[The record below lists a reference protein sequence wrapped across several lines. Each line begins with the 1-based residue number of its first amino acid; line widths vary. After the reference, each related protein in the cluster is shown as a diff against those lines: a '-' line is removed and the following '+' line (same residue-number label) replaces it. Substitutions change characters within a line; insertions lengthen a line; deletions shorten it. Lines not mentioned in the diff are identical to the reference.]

1 MIKFFR
7 KIRQKLVTESKFNKY
22 LLYAIGEIL
31 LVVIGIFLAIQ
42 LNDLNQNRKE
52 SNRELS
58 FLLNLKDDINS
69 DIVGLSQRDS
79 ILATYESS
87 SEKALEIFY
96 KAKTVEDIL
105 TVDSLFISIW
115 NNIKVNRKTYDEM
128 LNTSGIYILKNKK
141 LLNHLS
147 DYYTLIES
155 LQQIIKE
162 MNRDAQQ
169 MQLNPNLY
177 SHNFL
182 IQEHGK
188 LWFDIKKIDTNWI
201 GDFNSPTS
209 LALHRYYKHSQRH
222 INVGRRAMLKGI
234 IKRSNSLIDEIEQVL
249 NGKNYNE

>member
-1 MIKFFR
+1 
-7 KIRQKLVTESKFNKY
+7 
-22 LLYAIGEIL
+22 
-31 LVVIGIFLAIQ
+31 
-42 LNDLNQNRKE
+42 
-52 SNRELS
+52 
-58 FLLNLKDDINS
+58 
-69 DIVGLSQRDS
+69 
-79 ILATYESS
+79 
-87 SEKALEIFY
+87 
-96 KAKTVEDIL
+96 
-105 TVDSLFISIW
+105 
-115 NNIKVNRKTYDEM
+115 M

-155 LQQIIKE
+155 LQQTIKE

-169 MQLNPNLY
+169 MQVNPNLY

-222 INVGRRAMLKGI
+222 INVGRRAMLKRI